1 MSNNKL
7 EELLKKHFKYDSFKS
22 KLQEDAITEIS
33 KREDDVLVS
42 MPTGSGK
49 SLCYQLPALLFPDKV
64 TFVFSPLLALIKDQI
79 DHLTAQKIKAASLNS
94 KTLTAERAAIL
105 TDLKTNSPSIRL
117 LYITPEQANTHTF
130 KDLFSNIVKRDKVA
144 YIVVDEAHCVSEWG
158 HDFRPDYLKLG
169 VLRDGNNVPVIALT
183 ATAGVEVIKD
193 IVVSLRLSSTY
204 KTFRSS
210 CFRRNLFYDVYYQNL
225 LDSPYEHLKVFI
237 KNCLNAQDDVL
248 SKENKPCGIIYCR
261 TREQTEV
268 VAFKLCEMGIKSLCY
283 HAGLKHKERLEY
295 QESWQNGD
303 CPVICATISFG
314 MGVDKASV
322 RFVVHWGVP
331 KDPASFYQESGR
343 AGRDGRASKCR
354 IYYNRADR
362 HAIEFHLTRDL
373 AKAKHQES
381 RTVKA
386 QNAIKA
392 FTKMVEYCET
402 AKECRHRLFSNHF
415 GEPPPDCRNRCDICR
430 NRKEVEER
438 AHNFLMKCIQF
449 SETSTN
455 IDVDFSD
462 LYEGGRKGMADDYK
476 AYCDGESSNSSCNSF
491 EMEQKAKK
499 HSTEIIKK
507 QFALRKNSQEVSQDA
522 INKLFSKRARVIA
535 ASATSNKVNG
545 LTLPTREQYLSKL
558 FEVLTDNYRECCMNP
573 EFDEKDLEECAVDLE
588 YSCFTSS
595 TTLTIY
601 RNNCAK
607 MISAIKKKTQEKEIH
622 SALAS
627 YVPKPPKNETL
638 SDLFRN
644 IKKQQMANSNSS
656 TSSDNEDPT
665 NTKFEGFKS
674 AKQLLNDTKKLPKG
688 QTTVTSFF
696 KNEPEKEGGESSPS
710 SKTNSL
716 KLLFGDDSDPE
727 KTLKIE
733 GDSPKEPKSEE
744 KAQEIDGIEIKSDT
758 SEIVTFEKSE
768 LDGEY
773 TKPELPVTSTRK
785 EETKRPLEENDEEQV
800 SKKHK
805 MSDSEIN
812 AIIMNKRRE
821 IVHKSKDRKSIE
833 KSGPKMK
840 KTEVGLLVVKLLTP
854 AYAERRFDSRD
865 TFKTTARNISHA
877 LLHKDEAEIK
887 QFVKNFLRNNEKITA
902 GTIV

>member
-1 MSNNKL
+1 MTTNKL
-7 EELLKKHFKYDSFKS
+7 EELLKKHFKFDTFKS
-22 KLQEDAITEIS
+22 QLQEEAIIQIS
-33 KREDDVLVS
+33 KRDDDVLVS

-49 SLCYQLPALLFPDKV
+49 SLCYQLPALLHSDKV
-64 TFVFSPLLALIKDQI
+64 TLVFSPLLALIKDQI
-79 DHLTAQKIKAASLNS
+79 DHLTALKIKAASLNS
-94 KTLTAERAAIL
+94 KTLAAERAAIL
-105 TDLKTNSPSIRL
+105 TDLKTNSPTTRL
-117 LYITPEQANTHTF
+117 LYVTPEQAATQTF
-130 KDLFSNIVKRDKVA
+130 KDLFSNIVKRDRVA

-169 VLRDGNNVPVIALT
+169 VLRDGNKVPVIALT
-183 ATAGVEVIKD
+183 ATAGAEVIKD
-193 IVVSLRLSSTY
+193 IVGSLRLSSTY
-204 KTFRSS
+204 KTFRTS

-225 LDSPYEHLKVFI
+225 LDSPYEHLKAFI
-237 KNCLNAQDDVL
+237 KNCLNSQDDLL

-295 QESWQNGD
+295 QESWQKGD
-303 CPVICATISFG
+303 YPVICATISFG

-354 IYYNRADR
+354 IYYNRTDR
-362 HAIEFHLTRDL
+362 RAIEFHLAHDL
-373 AKAKHQES
+373 AKAKHKES
-381 RTVKA
+381 RKVKA

-449 SETSTN
+449 SETSTTV
-455 IDVDFSD
+455 DVDFSD
-462 LYEGGRKGMADDYK
+462 LYEGGRKGIADNYK
-476 AYCDGESSNSSCNSF
+476 AYCDDDGSNSSCNSF

-499 HSTEIIKK
+499 QSTDLIKK
-507 QFALRKNSQEVSQDA
+507 QFALRKNSQDVSNDT
-522 INKLFSKRARVIA
+522 INQLFSKRARVIA

-558 FEVLTDNYRECCMNP
+558 VEVIAENYAECCKNP
-573 EFDEKDLEECAVDLE
+573 EFDEKDLTECAADLE
-588 YSCFTSS
+588 YSCFTA
-595 TTLTIY
+595 TTTVTVY
-601 RNNCAK
+601 RSHCAK
-607 MISAIKKKTQEKEIH
+607 IISAVKNKTQEKELY
-622 SALAS
+622 SSLAS

-644 IKKQQMANSNSS
+644 IKKQQMASS
-656 TSSDNEDPT
+656 SSSTTSSDTDESSGA
-665 NTKFEGFKS
+665 KFEGFKS
-674 AKQLLNDTKKLPKG
+674 AKQLLAGPPKNLPKG

-696 KNEPEKEGGESSPS
+696 KRASEEEDAGGETPPYDRPNNLKSLFGDESEPERTPKATEEPMAMTPNEPEEVP
-710 SKTNSL
+710 
-716 KLLFGDDSDPE
+716 DSDFTSF
-727 KTLKIE
+727 K
-733 GDSPKEPKSEE
+733 
-744 KAQEIDGIEIKSDT
+744 IKS
-758 SEIVTFEKSE
+758 SAPESVTFERGE
-768 LDGEY
+768 LNNEY
-773 TKPELPVTSTRK
+773 KNPDLPVASVAREEAKRK
-785 EETKRPLEENDEEQV
+785 VEEDDSVQAE
-800 SKKHK
+800 KKHK
-805 MSDSEIN
+805 MSDSEID
-812 AIIMNKRRE
+812 AIIMNKRRDK
-821 IVHKSKDRKSIE
+821 KSNE
-833 KSGPKMK
+833 KPAPKMK

-887 QFVKNFLRNNEKITA
+887 QFVKKFLRNNQKITA
-902 GTIV
+902 GTTV